1 MKLSVAIPAFNEGK
15 TLPLLL
21 AELRVV
27 LDTLDCEYE
36 IIIIDD
42 GSDDDEFSILA
53 GEAAKDSRL
62 KVLSL
67 SRNFGQQAAVTA
79 GLDFCSGDAV
89 VIMDADLQDPPEL
102 LPEMVRLFQ
111 RGYDV
116 VSPQRVSRDG
126 ETWFKRKMASLF
138 YSVMR
143 KLTGESVPAEV
154 GDFRFLSRSAVMAL
168 RQFREQH
175 RFVRGIIAWL
185 GLKEAFLP
193 FHRRSRAAGITKYS
207 FWKMARLSW
216 VAITSFSALPLRL
229 SVIGGLGASGIAL
242 LYFLYAA
249 YVALIRKTVVPGWTS
264 IIFVQCFF
272 FGVTLLSLGIIGQYI
287 ARIYDEAKQRPLY
300 VLAEA
305 LNIDPESVPLQHRAV
320 VISCRPTTNPETEDV
335 KPPQLTTWD

>member
-21 AELRVV
+21 AELRRV
-27 LDTLDCEYE
+27 LDTVDCEYE

-53 GEAAKDSRL
+53 EEAAKDRRI

-67 SRNFGQQAAVTA
+67 SRNFGQQAALTA
-79 GLDFCSGDAV
+79 GLDFCTGDAV
-89 VIMDADLQDPPEL
+89 VIMDADLQDPPDL
-102 LPEMVRLFQ
+102 LPEMVRLFEQ
-111 RGYDV
+111 GYDV
-116 VSPQRVSRDG
+116 VSPQRISRDG

-138 YSVMR
+138 YGVMR
-143 KLTGESVPAEV
+143 KLAGESVRAEV
-154 GDFRFLSRSAVMAL
+154 GDFRLLSRSAVMAL

-193 FHRRSRAAGITKYS
+193 FHRRSRAAGSTKYS
-207 FWKMARLSW
+207 LWRMFRLSW

-229 SVIGGLGASGIAL
+229 SIIGGLGASGIAV
-242 LYFLYAA
+242 LYFLYTA

-287 ARIYDEAKQRPLY
+287 AHIYDEAKSRPLY

-305 LNIDPESVPLQHRAV
+305 LNIDPESVPAVDRAV
-320 VISCRPTTNPETEDV
+320 VLTRRPGTKQTTGD
-335 KPPQLTTWD
+335 